1 MRRKTIVEYPA
12 SHSVDTDWFAIDK
25 YGNLACM
32 SAGEDAPIPVSIST
46 EHMEDDKYYPN
57 FLIELAEDCGD
68 NCYGLQIPA
77 GDIEDCIKA
86 IINRTE
92 DYKPFWDEGGMIIFT
107 DGISV
112 KELELWTNRPES
124 SLAFFFN
131 HREDSAIIIGIP
143 DSEYVL
149 KDINTGHI
157 RYYWFFDFCTLGLY
171 YEAWRHHGEYSI
183 EDNECIYG
191 LRIKAYNPNRDF
203 KYLLE
208 FNGSFNESDCF
219 SFYDYFYGHNP
230 GSIDS
235 HPLDELR
242 HKFAGMTE
250 NEREKEL
257 FRSISMADKKDL
269 EHYNENERAVGIL
282 LKEFKVS
289 PFAVNDG
296 GIQVLDYAYSVFGGK
311 RNITEEDFRKNSS
324 ICAIIK
330 MIELRI
336 REVENEKNRT

>member
-143 DSEYVL
+143 DSEHVL

-157 RYYWFFDFCTLGLY
+157 RYYWDFDYRCLGLF

-183 EDNECIYG
+183 EDNGCIYR
-191 LRIKAYNPNRDF
+191 LRIKAYDLNRNF

-208 FNGSFNESDCF
+208 FNGSFNEYDCF
-219 SFYDYFYGHNP
+219 YFYDYFYGHNP

-242 HKFAGMTE
+242 HKFSEMTE
-250 NEREKEL
+250 KEREKEL
-257 FRSISMADKKDL
+257 FKSIS
-269 EHYNENERAVGIL
+269 EENERAVGIL
-282 LKEFKVS
+282 FKEFKVS
-289 PFAVNDG
+289 PFAVNDE
-296 GIQVLDYAYSVFGGK
+296 GIPLLDYAYSVFGGK
-311 RNITEEDFRKNSS
+311 HNITEEDFRKNSS

-330 MIELRI
+330 MIELRSG
-336 REVENEKNRT
+336 EVEDEKDRT